1 MQKVPLATEERR
13 AVMDVTG
20 QVETAVAASRVR
32 DGIAL
37 VFCPH
42 TTAAVVVNEMD
53 GRLEQDLLA
62 WAAKAVP
69 EGAGWRHDAVEANAH
84 AHLQG
89 ISMNQAATLP
99 VVGGRLAL
107 GTWQHVLFVE
117 LDGPRQR
124 ELWVQVVG
132 R

>member
-1 MQKVPLATEERR
+1 MQKVALATEARR
-13 AVMDVTG
+13 VVMDVTG
-20 QVETAVAASRVR
+20 QVEAAVAASRVH

-42 TTAAVVVNEMD
+42 TTAAVVVNELD

-69 EGAGWRHDAVEANAH
+69 EGAGWRHDTVEANAH

-89 ISMNQAATLP
+89 IALNQSATLP
-99 VVGGRLAL
+99 VAGGRLAL

-117 LDGPRQR
+117 LDGPRER

>member
-1 MQKVPLATEERR
+1 MQKVTLATEERR
-13 AVMDVTG
+13 VVMDVTG

-53 GRLEQDLLA
+53 GRLEHDLLA
-62 WAAKAVP
+62 WAAKAIP
-69 EGAGWRHDAVEANAH
+69 EGAGWRHDTVEANAH

-124 ELWVQVVG
+124 ELWVQVLG

>member
-1 MQKVPLATEERR
+1 MLNVAITTDARR
-13 AVMDVTG
+13 VVLDVTG
-20 QVETAVAASRVR
+20 QIEAAVAASRVR

-69 EGAGWRHDAVEANAH
+69 EGAGWRHDTVEANAH

-89 ISMNQAATLP
+89 ISMNQSATLP

-107 GTWQHVLFVE
+107 GRWQHVLFVE

>member
-1 MQKVPLATEERR
+1 MQKVPLETDARR
-13 AVMDVTG
+13 VVMDVTG
-20 QVETAVAASRVR
+20 QVETAVAASGVR
-32 DGIAL
+32 EGLAL

-42 TTAAVVVNEMD
+42 TTAAMVVNEMD

-62 WAAKAVP
+62 WAAKTVP
-69 EGAGWRHDAVEANAH
+69 EGAGWHHDTVEANAH

-89 ISMNQAATLP
+89 IALNQAATLP
-99 VVGGRLAL
+99 VAGGRLAL

>member
-1 MQKVPLATEERR
+1 MHKVAVVTEARR
-13 AVMDVTG
+13 VVLDVTG
-20 QVETAVAASRVR
+20 QVEAAVAASGVR
-32 DGIAL
+32 EGLAL

-69 EGAGWRHDAVEANAH
+69 EGAGWRHDTEEANAH

-89 ISMNQAATLP
+89 IALNQAATLP